1 MLKALLD
8 IGRRLRSA
16 WLIEFAGACLIVAGV
31 YEAWGTDAALIAG
44 GTALVLKAYDVQS
57 GDA

>member
-8 IGRRLRSA
+8 IGRSLKKA
-16 WLIEFAGACLIVAGV
+16 WLIEVVGACVIVAGV
-31 YEAWGTDAALIAG
+31 YGLWGTDAALIAG
-44 GTALVLKAYDVQS
+44 GVALVLKAYDVQS